1 MKGTKTIFI
10 RAAVLIL
17 ALCFIVP
24 LSSCFDPNYDWDLP
38 KRDPVIL
45 PPSIFDMPESTE
57 AVEIVEALSDGLI
70 LRLSDDGTHYIA
82 AGCRDKT
89 LEKLEI
95 PESYN
100 GIPVTEIASSAFA
113 GMKDLKSISIPDS
126 ILRVGKDAFYGC
138 ISLPYKI
145 DSINGLQYL
154 GNEKSSHYV
163 LLDRKRSSVTSI
175 LSIHNTTVV
184 IADGALE
191 NYLQLTLAHIPASV
205 RTIGDYAFRGCT
217 GLEEINFQGNVEYI
231 GEQAFASCREL
242 KGAFLPDS
250 VKEVG
255 ASAFEGCTALRTA
268 STGNGVK
275 VIENNTFA
283 GCTALQSMMLGAAV
297 NHIKEAAF
305 LGCTALREIPLPVTV
320 QYVDSTAFADCNSLV
335 YDIYEGGK
343 YLSGTDG
350 TYFLLYEVPNSD
362 ITSLPLHPDTAVVA
376 YGLFGSLEKLS
387 IIYIKENNGNGKNF
401 SVANNCIY
409 RLNDYNTIVMGMN
422 RSRPYASSGE
432 LVICD
437 YAFYGCDLGYMEKLG
452 LGRNV
457 VKIGDYAFANSRGA
471 ESIRFFSDV
480 RSIGEGAFMNCRLIR
495 NIYFNGTKVESIGD
509 YAFYRCGLSGDLELP
524 KGLKKLGAS
533 AFEGCTEIENVTLPD
548 TLEEIG
554 NCAFADCSSL
564 RELLI
569 CPSTVSVGVD
579 MIASTSA
586 AIKYNG
592 SSTSWF
598 NVANR
603 DAMKA
608 LEPYTVYCTDGNVN
622 YN

>member
-1 MKGTKTIFI
+1 MKRYLRLISILLSFI
-10 RAAVLIL
+10 IIL
-17 ALCFIVP
+17 S

-38 KRDPVIL
+38 ERDPVIL

-82 AGCRDKT
+82 AGCRNKNVESLT
-89 LEKLEI
+89 IPSKLGDL
-95 PESYN
+95 Y
-100 GIPVTEIASSAFA
+100 VTEIADYAFA
-113 GMKDLKSISIPDS
+113 DMKKLRYISIPES
-126 ILRVGKDAFYGC
+126 VLRVGYKAFEGC
-138 ISLPYKI
+138 TSLVYEEYFDVLYLGSPQNYMRIAVEVRNSPDRISLY
-145 DSINGLQYL
+145 SG
-154 GNEKSSHYV
+154 
-163 LLDRKRSSVTSI
+163 TA
-175 LSIHNTTVV
+175 V
-184 IADGALE
+184 IADGAFE
-191 NYLQLTLAHIPASV
+191 NCNKVTELYLTSRMRA
-205 RTIGDYAFRGCT
+205 IGDYAFRGCT
-217 GLEEINFQGNVEYI
+217 ALKRVELGNSVSYI
-231 GEQAFASCREL
+231 GESAFASCRKLSEI
-242 KGAFLPDS
+242 AIPDS
-250 VKEVG
+250 VKEIG

-283 GCTALQSMMLGAAV
+283 GCTVLQSVKLGAAV

-350 TYFLLYEVPNSD
+350 TYFLLYEVPDSE

-409 RLNDYNTIVMGMN
+409 RLNDYNTVVMGMN

-452 LGRNV
+452 RDV

-480 RSIGEGAFMNCRLIR
+480 KSIGEGAFMNCRLLR

-533 AFEGCTEIENVTLPD
+533 AFEGCTKLENVNLPD

-554 NCAFADCSSL
+554 NRAFADCSSL

-603 DAMKA
+603 DAMKV
-608 LEPYTVYCTDGNVN
+608 LEPYTVYCSDGNVN

>member
-1 MKGTKTIFI
+1 MKRTKSIFI

-24 LSSCFDPNYDWDLP
+24 LASCFDPNYDWDLP

-82 AGCRDKT
+82 AGCRNKNVESLT
-89 LEKLEI
+89 IPSKLGDLYV
-95 PESYN
+95 S
-100 GIPVTEIASSAFA
+100 EIADYAFA
-113 GMKDLKSISIPDS
+113 GMENLRYISIPES
-126 ILRVGKDAFYGC
+126 VLHVGYKAFEGC
-138 ISLPYKI
+138 TSLVYEEYFDVLYLGSTQNNKRIAVGVHNSPDRISLY
-145 DSINGLQYL
+145 NG
-154 GNEKSSHYV
+154 
-163 LLDRKRSSVTSI
+163 TA
-175 LSIHNTTVV
+175 V
-184 IADGALE
+184 IADGAFE
-191 NYLQLTLAHIPASV
+191 NCNKVTELYLAS
-205 RTIGDYAFRGCT
+205 RMRAIGDYAFRGCT
-217 GLEEINFQGNVEYI
+217 ALKKVELGNSVSYI
-231 GEQAFASCREL
+231 GESAFASCRKLSEI
-242 KGAFLPDS
+242 AIPDS
-250 VKEVG
+250 VKEIG

-297 NHIKEAAF
+297 NHIKKAAF

-350 TYFLLYEVPNSD
+350 TYFLLYEVPDSE
-362 ITSLPLHPDTAVVA
+362 ITTLPLHPDTAVVA

-387 IIYIKENNGNGKNF
+387 TILIEENYGNGKNF

-409 RLNDYNTIVMGMN
+409 RLNDYNTVVMGMN

-452 LGRNV
+452 RDV

-480 RSIGEGAFMNCRLIR
+480 RSIGEGAFMNCRLLR

-533 AFEGCTEIENVTLPD
+533 AFEGCTKLENVTLPD

-554 NCAFADCSSL
+554 NRAFADCSSL

-579 MIASTSA
+579 MIAYTSA

-592 SSTSWF
+592 NSESWF
-598 NVANR
+598 KVANR

-608 LEPYTVYCTDGNVN
+608 LEPYTVYCSDGNVV
-622 YN
+622 YNS

>member
-1 MKGTKTIFI
+1 MKRYLRLTSILLAFFI
-10 RAAVLIL
+10 IL
-17 ALCFIVP
+17 P

-38 KRDPVIL
+38 ERDPVIL
-45 PPSIFDMPESTE
+45 PPIFDLPEVTKEIETAPPVITE
-57 AVEIVEALSDGLI
+57 TPEEGLI

-154 GNEKSSHYV
+154 GNEKSSHYL
-163 LLDRKRSSVTSI
+163 LLDRKRSSVTPI

-242 KGAFLPDS
+242 KKVFLPDS
-250 VKEVG
+250 VKEIG
-255 ASAFEGCTALRTA
+255 ASAFEGCTALRQA

-275 VIENNTFA
+275 VIESNTFA
-283 GCTALQSMMLGAAV
+283 ACTTLEQISIGAAV
-297 NHIKEAAF
+297 NHIKEMAFFGCKSLRDISLPAVIQHVSASAF
-305 LGCTALREIPLPVTV
+305 LDCLALKYEI
-320 QYVDSTAFADCNSLV
+320 YK
-335 YDIYEGGK
+335 GGK
-343 YLSGTDG
+343 YLSGEDSD
-350 TYFLLYEVPNSD
+350 YFLLYEVPD
-362 ITSLPLHPDTAVVA
+362 REITTLPLHPDTAVVA

-387 IIYIKENNGNGKNF
+387 TILIEENIGSGKNLR
-401 SVANNCIY
+401 VENNCIY
-409 RLNDYNTIVMGMN
+409 RLNDYNTVVMGMN
-422 RSRPYASSGE
+422 HSRPYASSDK
-432 LVICD
+432 LVIGD
-437 YAFYGCDLGYMEKLG
+437 YAFYGCDLSAMERLE
-452 LGRNV
+452 RNV
-457 VKIGDYAFANSRGA
+457 TQIGDYAFAYSRGA
-471 ESIRFFSDV
+471 DSIRFFSEV
-480 RSIGEGAFMNCRLIR
+480 RSIGEGAFMNCRSLQS
-495 NIYFNGTKVESIGD
+495 IYFSGTKVEQIGD
-509 YAFYRCGLSGDLELP
+509 RAFYGSALSGELKLP
-524 KGLKKLGAS
+524 TGLKKLGAS
-533 AFEGCTEIENVTLPD
+533 AFEGCTKLENIILSD
-548 TLEEIG
+548 TLVEIG
-554 NCAFADCSSL
+554 NRAFADCTSL
-564 RELLI
+564 RGVQI

-579 MIASTSA
+579 MMVNTFAGIYYT
-586 AIKYNG
+586 G
-592 SSTSWF
+592 DFESWLK
-598 NVANR
+598 VANR

-608 LEPYTVYCTDGNVN
+608 LAPYTVYCRDGSVS

>member
-1 MKGTKTIFI
+1 MKRYLRPISILLSFI
-10 RAAVLIL
+10 IIL
-17 ALCFIVP
+17 P

-82 AGCRDKT
+82 AGCRNKNVESLT
-89 LEKLEI
+89 IPSKLGDL
-95 PESYN
+95 Y
-100 GIPVTEIASSAFA
+100 VTEIADYAFA
-113 GMKDLKSISIPDS
+113 GMENLRYISIPES
-126 ILRVGKDAFYGC
+126 VLHVGYKAFEGC
-138 ISLPYKI
+138 TSLVYEEYFDVLYLGSPQNNMRIAVGVRNSPDRISLY
-145 DSINGLQYL
+145 NG
-154 GNEKSSHYV
+154 
-163 LLDRKRSSVTSI
+163 TA
-175 LSIHNTTVV
+175 V
-184 IADGALE
+184 IADGAFE
-191 NYLQLTLAHIPASV
+191 NCKKVTQIYLSSRMRI
-205 RTIGDYAFRGCT
+205 IGDYAFRGCT
-217 GLEEINFQGNVEYI
+217 ALESFEFGNSVSYI
-231 GEQAFASCREL
+231 GESAFASCRKLSEI
-242 KGAFLPDS
+242 AIPDS
-250 VKEVG
+250 VKEIG

-297 NHIKEAAF
+297 NHIKKAAC

-409 RLNDYNTIVMGMN
+409 RLNDYNTVVMGMN

-437 YAFYGCDLGYMEKLG
+437 YAFYGCDLGYMEK

-480 RSIGEGAFMNCRLIR
+480 RSIGEGAFMNCRLLR

-509 YAFYRCGLSGDLELP
+509 YAFYRCGLSGDLDLP

-533 AFEGCTEIENVTLPD
+533 AFEGCTKLENVNLPD

-554 NCAFADCSSL
+554 NRAFADCSSL

-579 MIASTSA
+579 MIAYTSA

-608 LEPYTVYCTDGNVN
+608 LEPYTVYCSDGNVV
-622 YN
+622 YNS